1 MTISQYI
8 LHMTNTSHPE
18 NDGTLEASQALTV
31 QAKIYAA
38 RMRLQSSVDQADT
51 LEGIREIAANLM
63 GFEELALFKI
73 DQDKA
78 ALWLYWSFGIDPNK
92 YIVWD
97 LFKFPVLQEVIAG
110 KSLFQGDNGEA
121 KILPIK
127 DPINALVPVFVDGR
141 VAAVLALFR
150 VLPQKSGIDAAD
162 KELCQVISSC
172 AGRAIEPQRQ

>member
-8 LHMTNTSHPE
+8 LHMTNISHPE
-18 NDGTLEASQALTV
+18 NDGTQEESQALTV
-31 QAKIYAA
+31 QAKVYAA

-73 DQDKA
+73 DRDKA

-97 LFKFPVLQEVIAG
+97 LFKFPVLEEVIAG
-110 KSLFQGDNGEA
+110 KTLFHGDNGEA
-121 KILPIK
+121 KLLPIK
-127 DPINALVPVFVDGR
+127 DPINALVPIFVDGQ
-141 VAAVLALFR
+141 VVAVLVLFR
-150 VLPQKSGIDAAD
+150 VLPQKSGIDSAD

-172 AGRAIEPQRQ
+172 AGRAIEPQR

>member
-1 MTISQYI
+1 VTISEYI
-8 LHMTNTSHPE
+8 LHMTNISHPE
-18 NDGTLEASQALTV
+18 NEATQEGSQALTA
-31 QAKIYAA
+31 QAKVYAA

-73 DQDKA
+73 DQGKA

-97 LFKFPVLQEVIAG
+97 LFKFPVLQEVIEG
-110 KSLFQGDNGEA
+110 KTVFHGDKGEA
-121 KILPIK
+121 KLLAIK
-127 DPINALVPVFVDGR
+127 DPVNALVPVFVDGQ
-141 VAAVLALFR
+141 VAAVLVLFR
-150 VLPQKSGIDAAD
+150 ALPQKSGLDAAD
-162 KELCQVISSC
+162 RELCQVISSC

>member
-8 LHMTNTSHPE
+8 LHMTNTSHTQ
-18 NDGTLEASQALTV
+18 NDGAQEGSQALTL
-31 QAKIYAA
+31 QAKVYAA

-63 GFEELALFKI
+63 GFEDLALFKI

-97 LFKFPVLQEVIAG
+97 LFKFPVLEEVIAG
-110 KSLFQGDNGEA
+110 RPLFQGDN
-121 KILPIK
+121 
-127 DPINALVPVFVDGR
+127 
-141 VAAVLALFR
+141 
-150 VLPQKSGIDAAD
+150 
-162 KELCQVISSC
+162 
-172 AGRAIEPQRQ
+172 